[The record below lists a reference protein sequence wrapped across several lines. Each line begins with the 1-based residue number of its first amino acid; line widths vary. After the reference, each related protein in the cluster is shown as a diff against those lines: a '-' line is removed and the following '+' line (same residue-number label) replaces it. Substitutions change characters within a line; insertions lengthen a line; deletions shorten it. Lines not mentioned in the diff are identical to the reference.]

1 MRRCLLSSNA
11 RRFVTPKSKVRKT
24 QIHCYLGL
32 VDNVSQLKQV
42 TEDQKKTID
51 QLETQ
56 KIEQKL
62 DFDTQLNNQKRNF
75 QQETVSH
82 HSS

>member
-11 RRFVTPKSKVRKT
+11 RRLITPKSKVRKT
-24 QIHCYLGL
+24 QIHCYLDL
-32 VDNVSQLKQV
+32 EDNVRHLKQV
-42 TEDQKKTID
+42 TEDQKRTID

-62 DFDTQLNNQKRNF
+62 EFDTQLYNL
-75 QQETVSH
+75 
-82 HSS
+82 